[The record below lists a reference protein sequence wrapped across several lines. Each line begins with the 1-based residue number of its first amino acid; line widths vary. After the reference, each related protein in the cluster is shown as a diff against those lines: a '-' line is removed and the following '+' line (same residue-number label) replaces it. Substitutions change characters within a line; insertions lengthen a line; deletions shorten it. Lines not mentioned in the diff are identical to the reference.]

1 MDSINSKYNS
11 INLQDNE
18 SHNLASNEIN
28 IMTMPIENLS
38 ISGKQKTNIYS
49 CEINKKFIYEIVEMV
64 TNCNSYKLTIHCF
77 SLLFLFGQASAA
89 TSVLYSLAVK
99 TPLTNSS

>member
-18 SHNLASNEIN
+18 SHNEIN
-28 IMTMPIENLS
+28 NSTMANESLS
-38 ISGKQKTNIYS
+38 ILSKQKTNINS
-49 CEINKKFIYEIVEMV
+49 CELNKKFIYEIVEMV

-77 SLLFLFGQASAA
+77 SLLFLLGQASAS